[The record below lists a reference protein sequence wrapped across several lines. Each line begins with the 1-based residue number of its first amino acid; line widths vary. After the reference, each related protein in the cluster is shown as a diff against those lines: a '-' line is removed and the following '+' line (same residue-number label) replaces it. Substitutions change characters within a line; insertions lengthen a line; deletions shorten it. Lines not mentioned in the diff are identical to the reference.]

1 MTLEEKIAELKVG
14 DKIKFEGQEYIVINR
29 KRNKLDLKAG
39 TLSRKISVE
48 ELIEKLKNP
57 AKVEEVSQE
66 EIAKIVGSEE
76 EKEDPNRKTYK
87 NYPYNFVSLGDKNK
101 VERKPY
107 SDSIGNN
114 SGKLI
119 CSLVNKTP
127 IFTNGETS
135 KTKKGHSLEEFL
147 MVKGKYTL
155 PSSSIKGEV
164 RNIIEVLTNSCIK
177 NVENERLEKR
187 LNAGENNNL
196 KFGIIK
202 KIPTDKDSGTIEEAV
217 KIKVNRKLLNKYKEG
232 FYPIKVSK
240 SILHHYTEDNDIKGK
255 FAINTDEE
263 LEKIL
268 NNGTEEAMLWIS
280 SYIYN
285 KRFEKIIIAKSFIR
299 PKEKRKIYKF
309 SFNEYKD
316 LLYLIKQ
323 RKEREKKT
331 GKKFYLSEKEEGLK
345 TGDVIIFNE
354 TEDEKAINLT
364 FSEIPRLRFELS
376 PLDLV
381 PEEFRPCSNI
391 KNLCFACRLFGSTGD
406 QKKDSD
412 KDKNKD
418 ISCIGKVYFTDAT
431 MDKKEAKI
439 VSKPILLKP
448 LGEPHPSLT
457 RFYLR
462 NGTYDDKNKIGLIIR
477 GRKFYWHHTNKI
489 EKNYEEYYDSI
500 KDSAEEKYNASL
512 KFLKPGNKFEFEVSF
527 KNLTDEEL
535 GVLIYSLE
543 LEDNLLHK
551 FGKAKAFGFGSSKIT
566 IEKFLLDSKDKYR
579 SFTKTYDEGN
589 KEKYLKIAKAKY
601 LDEKRKEIRELK
613 AILNIVNDL
622 DFSKSPFPEERKVDS
637 KGKITIN
644 TLNWFSKNKDVYLAE
659 ILEKVK

>member
-48 ELIEKLKNP
+48 ELIEKLKNL

-127 IFTNGETS
+127 IFTNG
-135 KTKKGHSLEEFL
+135 KTKKIDVKDERNGKTYKHSLEDFL
-147 MVKGKYTL
+147 EDNGKYLIT
-155 PSSSIKGEV
+155 SSSLKGEI
-164 RNIIEVLTNSCIK
+164 RNIIEIITNSCIK
-177 NVENERLEKR
+177 NVESEK
-187 LNAGENNNL
+187 L
-196 KFGIIK
+196 
-202 KIPTDKDSGTIEEAV
+202 
-217 KIKVNRKLLNKYKEG
+217 NRKD
-232 FYPIKVSK
+232 FY
-240 SILHHYTEDNDIKGK
+240 T
-255 FAINTDEE
+255 
-263 LEKIL
+263 
-268 NNGTEEAMLWIS
+268 
-280 SYIYN
+280 
-285 KRFEKIIIAKSFIR
+285 
-299 PKEKRKIYKF
+299 
-309 SFNEYKD
+309 
-316 LLYLIKQ
+316 
-323 RKEREKKT
+323 
-331 GKKFYLSEKEEGLK
+331 
-345 TGDVIIFNE
+345 
-354 TEDEKAINLT
+354 
-364 FSEIPRLRFELS
+364 
-376 PLDLV
+376 PLDLT
-381 PEEFRPCSNI
+381 PEEFRPCKNI
-391 KNLCFACRLFGSTGD
+391 ENLCFACRMFGSTGD
-406 QKKDSD
+406 QKSVEDE
-412 KDKNKD
+412 N

-431 MDKKEAKI
+431 IDKKKAKI
-439 VSKPILLKP
+439 VADYVPLKA
-448 LGEPHPSLT
+448 LGTPHPTFT
-457 RFYLR
+457 RFYLKDR
-462 NGTYDDKNKIGLIIR
+462 GSYKKEGSTIR
-477 GRKFYWHHTNKI
+477 GRKFYWHHRDKI
-489 EKNYEEYYDSI
+489 NGNENSLNSIRMKGKNESD
-500 KDSAEEKYNASL
+500 KRKKFNASL
-512 KFLKPGNKFEFEVSF
+512 KFLKPDNKFEFEVSF

-543 LEDNLLHK
+543 LENNLLHK

-589 KEKYLKIAKAKY
+589 KEKYLKIAKDKY
-601 LDEKRKEIRELK
+601 LDENRNEIRELK

-622 DFSKSPFPEERKVDS
+622 DFSNSPFPD
-637 KGKITIN
+637 I
-644 TLNWFSKNKDVYLAE
+644 NWFSKNKDVYLAE